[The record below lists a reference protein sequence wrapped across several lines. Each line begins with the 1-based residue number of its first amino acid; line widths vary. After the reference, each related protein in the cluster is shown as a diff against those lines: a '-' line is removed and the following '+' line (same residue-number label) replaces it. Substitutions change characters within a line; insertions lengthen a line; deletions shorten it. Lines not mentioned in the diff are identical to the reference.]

1 MTSLKSV
8 PICHLLRRNF
18 FRLLFVNAL
27 WDTVFINQN
36 VHKQH
41 PTSQRSSVAVPP
53 TLPFPILFLAE
64 KDEVI
69 NDEDDVCTVVVKR
82 AGS

>member
-1 MTSLKSV
+1 
-8 PICHLLRRNF
+8 
-18 FRLLFVNAL
+18 
-27 WDTVFINQN
+27 VFINQN